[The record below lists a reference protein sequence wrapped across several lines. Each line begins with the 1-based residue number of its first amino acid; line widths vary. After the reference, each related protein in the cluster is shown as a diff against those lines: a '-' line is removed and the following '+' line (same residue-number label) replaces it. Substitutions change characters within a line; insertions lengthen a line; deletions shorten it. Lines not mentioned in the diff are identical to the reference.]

1 MAISIAR
8 ALAKLRFPI
17 ATEMGGISKGY
28 IEGLIP
34 TYQSGTSIA
43 LTTGTAY
50 IPALGRGL
58 EVTSQLTLSGLTLT
72 ASTWYYL
79 YLYDNAG
86 VPAIELVTTAPA
98 APYSGSART
107 KTGDTSRRF
116 MGAFKTGAS
125 GLFAFRFMS
134 HGITRFLEAINA
146 APFRVT
152 TGVGPGASTP
162 VSLATVVPPT
172 AKTAEVAVTL
182 TIGSSP
188 YDAYM
193 ALTDLPTN
201 ILGYVRGSSTG
212 ASTAQVVFPVDAL
225 QRMSVWIS
233 NTGVGGSLGIDVAGY
248 GNER

>member
-8 ALAKLRFPI
+8 ALAKLRFPV

-34 TYQSGTSIA
+34 QYQSGTSIV
-43 LTTGTAY
+43 LNTGTTY

-134 HGITRFLEAINA
+134 HGITRFLESINA
-146 APFRVT
+146 APFRAT
-152 TGVGPGASTP
+152 SGVGPGVSTA
-162 VSLATVVPPT
+162 VSLAASVPPT

-182 TIGSSP
+182 TAGSSA

-193 ALTDLPTN
+193 ALTDLPNN
-201 ILGYVRGSSTG
+201 IIGYVRASSTG
-212 ASTAQVVFPVDAL
+212 SATVQVVFPVDTL
-225 QRMSVWIS
+225 QRMNIWIS
-233 NTGVGGSLGIDVAGY
+233 NTGVGGSISLDVAGY